1 MSFSNGPTVVTN
13 GLVLALDAGDRNSYV
28 SGSNTW
34 FDLTGVNNGTLTNGP
49 TFDSGSGGSIVFDG
63 TNDYVEIPGTQFRNL
78 LSTDCTISLF
88 LGFENKSGLTFPTII
103 GSMTF
108 GSSWQGW
115 RIVADNVSNILFFSN
130 ASGVNGNSQ
139 DNLEFN
145 YTLPNNINTLTHL
158 TATWVASTREK
169 KTYVNGVLTNSGIS
183 TRAFSANSTNMQIG
197 RTSEGFGDNYLRGK
211 IPSIQIY
218 NRALSAD
225 EVLQNYNATKGRF
238 GL

>member
-1 MSFSNGPTVVTN
+1 MSFNNGPTIVTN

-34 FDLTGVNNGTLTNGP
+34 FDLTGANNGTLTNGP
-49 TFDSGSGGSIVFDG
+49 TFNSGSGGSIVFDG

-108 GSSWQGW
+108 DNPWRGW

-139 DNLEFN
+139 DSLEFN